1 MFILGFVIFL
11 IICIITV
18 VFLGGWIAYF
28 LNIPSL
34 LIILLPLVAVLTAT
48 RSFKVFAGGLKA
60 VMQPQAPLPEELRG
74 QAASLFRL
82 LSKTTALAAGIGF
95 LICTINMLMGLM
107 GIDFSHPEIRSKLAG
122 NIAANLVLPLYALIL
137 IAAFFEPVVFNLKKR
152 RDTTRK

>member
-1 MFILGFVIFL
+1 MFILGFIIFL
-11 IICIITV
+11 IISSLNAV
-18 VFLGGWIAYF
+18 LLGGSITDF

-34 LIILLPLVAVLTAT
+34 LIILLPLVAVMTAT

-60 VMQPQAPLPEELRG
+60 VMQPLAPLPEELRG

-95 LICTINMLMGLM
+95 LICMINMLM
-107 GIDFSHPEIRSKLAG
+107 GIDFSYPEIRNELAG

-137 IAAFFEPVVFNLKKR
+137 IAAIFEPVVFNLKKR